1 MTPMPKLILT
11 KIKEISGGLALT
23 ITGEE
28 EPLLISLEAALEH
41 RLVEG
46 IVLTEGQLR
55 TLHLD
60 SQRFLCGRKA
70 GDLLAMRDHSV
81 GELIGKLRRKGF
93 SREVIEPIV
102 SRYRKMGTLDDA
114 RFAAAAG
121 QSLIN
126 RRPCGRSYLI
136 AYLQKKQ
143 IERRLAEQTAD
154 MLIPGG
160 DDSTS
165 AVAALRDRW
174 SRISQFEL
182 ETAQR
187 KAYNYL
193 SRRGFGYA
201 ASKAAFDQLW
211 ADKNED

>member
-1 MTPMPKLILT
+1 MPKLILS

-23 ITGEE
+23 ISGQEQ
-28 EPLLISLEAALEH
+28 PLLISHEAATRH
-41 RLVEG
+41 RLIEG
-46 IVLTEGQLR
+46 IVITEGQLR

-60 SQRFLCGRKA
+60 SQRFLCERKV
-70 GDLLAMRDHSV
+70 GDLLAMRDHST

-93 SREVIEPIV
+93 TREIIDPIIGC
-102 SRYRKMGTLDDA
+102 YRKTGTLDDA

-121 QSLIN
+121 QSLLE
-126 RRPCGRSYLI
+126 RQPCGRSYLI
-136 AYLQKKQ
+136 AYLRKKQ
-143 IERRLAEQTAD
+143 IDRRLAEQTAE
-154 MLIPGG
+154 MLIPSG
-160 DDSTS
+160 DNVAS
-165 AVAALRDRW
+165 AVSALESRW
-174 SRISQFEL
+174 NRISQFEL

-211 ADKNED
+211 ADKNEE